1 MDERRALITERR
13 EGLRWMVDGVMDDV
27 PIRGI
32 PVATHYGD
40 SGMFDLALHPDY
52 EKNGWIY
59 IAYVHPLDDPDSR
72 EAAAAT
78 RVIRG
83 RIKGHQWV
91 DQEAIFIVTVEL
103 YIQPGRGHG
112 SRLLFANDGYLYFS
126 IGDSTNLDKVQSLDK
141 PQGKAFRLNP
151 DGTIPDGNP
160 FVGNLGALKGIF
172 SIGNRNI
179 QGLDQNPVTHEIWAT
194 EHGPMGGDEMNII
207 RSGRNYGWPIISH
220 GKSYDGEPFPIERK
234 GMEQPVTHWTPS
246 PGICPLEFYT
256 GELFGK

>member
-112 SRLLFANDGYLYFS
+112 ESFAF
-126 IGDSTNLDKVQSLDK
+126 
-141 PQGKAFRLNP
+141 
-151 DGTIPDGNP
+151 
-160 FVGNLGALKGIF
+160 
-172 SIGNRNI
+172 
-179 QGLDQNPVTHEIWAT
+179 
-194 EHGPMGGDEMNII
+194 
-207 RSGRNYGWPIISH
+207 
-220 GKSYDGEPFPIERK
+220 
-234 GMEQPVTHWTPS
+234 
-246 PGICPLEFYT
+246 C
-256 GELFGK
+256 